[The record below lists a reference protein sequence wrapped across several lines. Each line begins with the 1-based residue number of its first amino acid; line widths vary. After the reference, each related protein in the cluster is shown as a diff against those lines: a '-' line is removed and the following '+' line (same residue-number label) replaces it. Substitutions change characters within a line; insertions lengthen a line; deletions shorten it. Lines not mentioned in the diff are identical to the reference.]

1 MRSHHDVVVIGSGI
15 AGGFLSR
22 QLKLTRPELSVLV
35 LEAAETIDDYKVG
48 ESTVEVSSSYM
59 IRRLG
64 LGTYLYQHQLMKNGL
79 RFFFDTPEKDAALVE
94 MSEIGSDH
102 LPFHPSFQLDR
113 AALER
118 DLVGL
123 NRKIGVEV
131 ELGAKVVDLAI
142 EPGGRHRV
150 TWERGGERHEVEA
163 RWLCD
168 ASGRRQVV
176 QRKLGRKVT
185 KESRLNTGAAW
196 GRYRNVAGL
205 DATTDRAW
213 KERVRYTARHLST
226 NHFMYD
232 GYWIWFIPLAD
243 DVMSV
248 GVVFDKDRIS
258 DGPRTREEM
267 EAFVDRHRAPRELMK
282 GAVFQDFQA
291 YAHLPFHSES
301 YFSTDRW
308 ALTGEAGAFTDPFYS
323 PGSDFIATANEI
335 ITSMIAA
342 DHAGDA
348 ERVSLMAELGN
359 AFYRLKYES
368 SLALYVK
375 QYPIFGSFEVFQLKY
390 FLDFH
395 NYYNLVYWPFLAE
408 KLTDPAWLRE
418 EIALAENIVRAVREF
433 GGHMARLGDEL
444 RARGDYHAM
453 NRGRF
458 HNGLNGVG
466 QLETRL
472 VPALDPAYRKEQ
484 LDRVHAE
491 VFSRLVEKILRV
503 PGFSTRTSVLA
514 ELSLPM
520 ALALKEIDETC
531 LSRLLQRIAGRLTG
545 QVRERFPNAGVERV
559 TLDVDPPGN
568 GAREVRVGLSGGTD
582 AAFAYARE
590 LWDRRSQPM
599 DS

>member
-1 MRSHHDVVVIGSGI
+1 VRSHHDVVVIGSGI